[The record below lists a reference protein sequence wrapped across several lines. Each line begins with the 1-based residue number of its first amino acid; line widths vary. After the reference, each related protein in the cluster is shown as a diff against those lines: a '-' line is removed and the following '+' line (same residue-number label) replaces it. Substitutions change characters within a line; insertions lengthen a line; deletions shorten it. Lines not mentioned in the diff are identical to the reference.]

1 MIDLITTGVL
11 SFVQLFGAGE
21 WVADNPIIAAILAA
35 LLALFFFFYLLLRRT
50 VMGFKE
56 GIQQGGSNRK

>member
-1 MIDLITTGVL
+1 MGHTVAAGIIVSL
-11 SFVQLFGAGE
+11 QLFGIGE
-21 WVADNPIIAAILAA
+21 WVSSNPIIAGILVA

-56 GIQQGGSNRK
+56 GVQQGGSNRK